1 MNRPGTLDLDQ
12 GGSLTPV
19 RHRTARAAALRAV
32 AAELRENKGGPP
44 HSAPSHLVRR
54 YHAVRKAGIVIEGRR
69 IVSPRLRSI
78 GPAPARSRERS
89 KVGPRTPSLPITRL
103 SRSSWN
109 IALSNTVLQLTNTDA
124 AQSVVPPLCLLS
136 VLAAEYHVKHT
147 EEKTRRALNALA
159 PIL

>member
-1 MNRPGTLDLDQ
+1 MNRPGTLDLAQ

-32 AAELRENKGGPP
+32 AAELRENMSGLP

-69 IVSPRLRSI
+69 VVSPRSRSI
-78 GPAPARSRERS
+78 GPSPARNRERG
-89 KVGPRTPSLPITRL
+89 KLGPRTPSLPITRL

-109 IALSNTVLQLTNTDA
+109 TAPSNTALQLTNTDA
-124 AQSVVPPLCLLS
+124 AQ
-136 VLAAEYHVKHT
+136 
-147 EEKTRRALNALA
+147 LN
-159 PIL
+159 